1 MLRSPARAVFGLAW
15 VLHRGGMAVGATG
28 IFLRVGD
35 ELALL
40 EETPYDSEDVLQEA
54 LANYPEVLA
63 GPTTEGDGDARLL
76 LISREMGVPI
86 AEQGPANFSL
96 DHLFIDHEC
105 VPVLVEVKRSSDTRI
120 RREVVGQM
128 LDYAANA
135 VKHWPLSLIR
145 QALEARAVQEN
156 TAVEAMLAELRPGL
170 EPEEFWNSVDSN
182 LIAGRI
188 RMIFVADVVPPELV
202 RVIEFLNEQ
211 MNPAEVLGVE
221 LRQFVSGI
229 SVAYVPRVVGRTSAA
244 VGAKNPSGRQWTRE
258 SFLEAARARCSQA
271 EVALIEKLFA
281 HVETQGVKL
290 SWGRGA
296 TPGVGG
302 WYNVEGQPTGVWV
315 LNANTD
321 SPTSK
326 AYLVFYFGDIIE
338 RTGPDRAGRIEAAA
352 TKLEQLSSMKRKVA
366 EARAAGWRK
375 YPSIRLDDV
384 LSDSRATEIV
394 FEAIADLIDR

>member
-1 MLRSPARAVFGLAW
+1 MP
-15 VLHRGGMAVGATG
+15 ATG

-40 EETPYDSEDVLQEA
+40 QETPYDSEELLQVA
-54 LANYPEVLA
+54 LAKYPAVIA
-63 GPTTEGDGDARLL
+63 GPTTEGDGEARLL
-76 LISREMGVPI
+76 LVSREMGVPT

-145 QALEARAVQEN
+145 QALETRATQEN

-170 EPEEFWNSVDSN
+170 EPEDFWKSVESN
-182 LIAGRI
+182 LISGRI
-188 RMIFVADVVPPELV
+188 RMIFVADALPPELV
-202 RVIEFLNEQ
+202 RLIEFLNEQ

-221 LRQFVSGI
+221 LRQFVGGT
-229 SVAYVPRVVGRTSAA
+229 SVAYVPRVVGRTTAA
-244 VGAKNPSGRQWTRE
+244 IGAKNPSGRQWTQD
-258 SFLEAARARCSQA
+258 SFLEATRARCSTP
-271 EVALIEKLFA
+271 EVAL
-281 HVETQGVKL
+281 VERLLADVEARGVKL

-302 WYNVEGQPTGVWV
+302 WYNVDGHPTAAWV
-315 LNANTD
+315 LNINSD
-321 SPTSK
+321 SRTSK

-338 RTGPDRAGRIEAAA
+338 REVPDRIEAAA
-352 TKLEQLSSMKRKVA
+352 THLEEISALKHKIA
-366 EARAAGWRK
+366 EARSAGWRK
-375 YPSIRLDDV
+375 YPSIRLVDV
-384 LSDSRATEIV
+384 VSDPRATETV
-394 FEAIADLIDR
+394 FEAITELIDR

>member
-1 MLRSPARAVFGLAW
+1 M
-15 VLHRGGMAVGATG
+15 
-28 IFLRVGD
+28 
-35 ELALL
+35 
-40 EETPYDSEDVLQEA
+40 PYDSEELLQGA
-54 LANYPEVLA
+54 LAKYPEVIA
-63 GPTTEGDGDARLL
+63 GPTTEGDGEARLL
-76 LISREMGVPI
+76 LVSREMGVPT

-105 VPVLVEVKRSSDTRI
+105 IPVLVEVKRSSDTRI

-145 QALEARAVQEN
+145 QALETRAAQEN

-170 EPEEFWNSVDSN
+170 EPEEFWKAVDSN

-188 RMIFVADVVPPELV
+188 RMIFVADALPPELV

-221 LRQFVSGI
+221 LRQFVGGT
-229 SVAYVPRVVGRTSAA
+229 SVAYVPRVVGRTTAA
-244 VGAKNPSGRQWTRE
+244 IGAKNPGGRQWTQD
-258 SFLEAARARCSQA
+258 SFLEATRARCSPQ
-271 EVALIEKLFA
+271 EVAL
-281 HVETQGVKL
+281 VERLLADVDARGVKL

-302 WYNVEGQPTGVWV
+302 WYNIDGHPTAAWV
-315 LNANTD
+315 LNINTD

-326 AYLVFYFGDIIE
+326 AYLVFYFGDVIE
-338 RTGPDRAGRIEAAA
+338 RKVPDRIEAAA
-352 TKLEQLSSMKRKVA
+352 TKLEEIAALKHKIA
-366 EARAAGWRK
+366 DARAAGWRK
-375 YPSIRLDDV
+375 YPSVRLVDV
-384 LSDSRATEIV
+384 VSDAHATETV
-394 FEAIADLIDR
+394 FEAITELIDG